1 LSRTVR
7 EDESRRPKMI
17 KKVLVG
23 TDTSAAADLAVDAA
37 AELARTNEAELVVV
51 YASGN
56 GSSTAFDPGKAPDP
70 VTYLKDISRRF
81 PTVATVAREEAG
93 DPVEVLCQVA
103 EREGADVIVVG
114 NRGAHD
120 KRRRYLR
127 SVPNGVVH
135 CAPCSVF
142 VVDTRKAQ

>member
-1 LSRTVR
+1 
-7 EDESRRPKMI
+7 MI

-37 AELARTNEAELVVV
+37 AELARTNGAELVVV
-51 YASGN
+51 YANGN
-56 GSSTAFDPGKAPDP
+56 GISTAFDPGKAPDP
-70 VTYLKDISRRF
+70 AAYLKGVQTRF
-81 PTVATVAREEAG
+81 PSVSTTAREQAG
-93 DPVEVLCQVA
+93 DPVEVLCSVA
-103 EREGADVIVVG
+103 EAEDADVIVVG
-114 NRGAHD
+114 NRGTHD
-120 KRRRYLR
+120 RRRRYLR

>member
-1 LSRTVR
+1 
-7 EDESRRPKMI
+7 MI
-17 KKVLVG
+17 QKVLVG

-51 YASGN
+51 YASGD
-56 GSSTAFDPGKAPDP
+56 GKSTAFDPGKAPDP
-70 VTYLKDISRRF
+70 VMYLKALQGRF
-81 PTVATVAREEAG
+81 PAVSTTALEEPG
-93 DPVEVLCQVA
+93 DPVEVLCSVA
-103 EREGADVIVVG
+103 EAEGADVIVVG
-114 NRGAHD
+114 NRGTHD

>member
-1 LSRTVR
+1 
-7 EDESRRPKMI
+7 MI

-23 TDTSAAADLAVDAA
+23 TDTSAAADLAVNAA
-37 AELARTNEAELVVV
+37 AELARTNEAELIAV
-51 YASGN
+51 YARPSN
-56 GSSTAFDPGKAPDP
+56 GASEAFDPGKAPDAER
-70 VTYLKDISRRF
+70 YLRDLSARF
-81 PTVATVAREEAG
+81 PSVSMVARAEAG
-93 DPVEVLCQVA
+93 DPVEVLCSVA
-103 EREGADVIVVG
+103 EAEGADVIVVG

>member
-1 LSRTVR
+1 
-7 EDESRRPKMI
+7 MI

-37 AELARTNEAELVVV
+37 AELARTNDAELTVV
-51 YASGN
+51 YARSAEAGRDV
-56 GSSTAFDPGKAPDP
+56 FDPTKAPDP
-70 VTYLKDISRRF
+70 ARYLGGVSAKF
-81 PTVATVAREEAG
+81 PTVRIDAREEQG
-93 DPVEVLCQVA
+93 DPVDVLCQVA
-103 EREGADVIVVG
+103 EREGTDVIVVG

-142 VVDTRKAQ
+142 VVDTRRAQ

>member
-1 LSRTVR
+1 MADGT
-7 EDESRRPKMI
+7 I
-17 KKVLVG
+17 NKVLVG

-37 AELARTNEAELVVV
+37 AELARTNGAELLVV
-51 YASGN
+51 YARN
-56 GSSTAFDPGKAPDP
+56 GDSTAFDPAKAPDP
-70 VTYLKDISRRF
+70 AAYLRTVRARF
-81 PTVATVAREEAG
+81 PSVEARTFEEAG
-93 DPVEVLCQVA
+93 DPVEVLCSVA
-103 EREGADVIVVG
+103 EAEGADVIVVG

>member
-1 LSRTVR
+1 
-7 EDESRRPKMI
+7 MI

-56 GSSTAFDPGKAPDP
+56 GGSTAFDPGKAPDP
-70 VTYLKDISRRF
+70 VTYLKDISTRF
-81 PTVATVAREEAG
+81 PTVSTSAREHEG
-93 DPVEVLCQVA
+93 DPVEVLCSVA
-103 EREGADVIVVG
+103 EAEGADVIVVG

>member
-1 LSRTVR
+1 
-7 EDESRRPKMI
+7 MI
-17 KKVLVG
+17 DKVLVG

-37 AELARTNEAELVVV
+37 ADLARTNGAELLVV
-51 YASGN
+51 YAKN
-56 GSSTAFDPGKAPDP
+56 GDSTAFDPAKAPDP
-70 VTYLKDISRRF
+70 AAYLRRIAERF
-81 PTVATVAREEAG
+81 PSVEARTFEEPG
-93 DPVEVLCQVA
+93 DPVEVLCSVA
-103 EREGADVIVVG
+103 ESEGADVIVVG

>member
-1 LSRTVR
+1 
-7 EDESRRPKMI
+7 MI

-37 AELARTNEAELVVV
+37 AELARTNDAKLIVV
-51 YASGN
+51 YARSGMN
-56 GSSTAFDPGKAPDP
+56 GREAFDPEKAPDP
-70 VTYLKDISRRF
+70 ARYLGDVSARF
-81 PTVATVAREEAG
+81 PTIHIDAREEEG

-103 EREGADVIVVG
+103 EREGTDVIVVG

-142 VVDTRKAQ
+142 VVDTRRAQ

>member
-1 LSRTVR
+1 VK
-7 EDESRRPKMI
+7 EDPTIR
-17 KKVLVG
+17 KVLVG

-37 AELARTNEAELVVV
+37 AELARTNDAELIVV
-51 YASGN
+51 YARSGAN
-56 GSSTAFDPGKAPDP
+56 GREAFDPGKAPDP
-70 VTYLKDISRRF
+70 ARYLGGVSARF
-81 PTVATVAREEAG
+81 PAISIEAREEEG

-103 EREGADVIVVG
+103 ERERADVIVVG

-135 CAPCSVF
+135 CSPCSVF
-142 VVDTRKAQ
+142 VVDTRRAQ

>member
-1 LSRTVR
+1 
-7 EDESRRPKMI
+7 MI

-37 AELARTNEAELVVV
+37 AELARTNEAELLVV
-51 YASGN
+51 YASSGD
-56 GSSTAFDPGKAPDP
+56 STAFDPGKAPDP
-70 VTYLKDISRRF
+70 GTYLKDLSNRF
-81 PTVATVAREEAG
+81 PAVSTIAREEAG
-93 DPVEVLCQVA
+93 DPVEVLCSVA
-103 EREGADVIVVG
+103 EAEGADVIVVG
-114 NRGAHD
+114 NRGTHD
-120 KRRRYLR
+120 RRRRYLR

>member
-1 LSRTVR
+1 MANGT
-7 EDESRRPKMI
+7 I
-17 KKVLVG
+17 NKVLVG

-37 AELARTNEAELVVV
+37 AELARTNGAELLVV
-51 YASGN
+51 YAKN
-56 GSSTAFDPGKAPDP
+56 GDSTAFDPAKAPDP
-70 VTYLKDISRRF
+70 AAYLRTVSARF
-81 PTVATVAREEAG
+81 RSVEARTFEEAG
-93 DPVEVLCQVA
+93 DPVEVLCSVA
-103 EREGADVIVVG
+103 EAEGADVIVVG

>member
-1 LSRTVR
+1 
-7 EDESRRPKMI
+7 MI

-37 AELARTNEAELVVV
+37 AELARTNDAELVVV
-51 YASGN
+51 YANGNGN

-70 VTYLKDISRRF
+70 VMYLKGISTRF
-81 PTVATVAREEAG
+81 PTVSTTAREEAG
-93 DPVEVLCQVA
+93 DPVEVLCSVA
-103 EREGADVIVVG
+103 EAEEADVIVVG
-114 NRGAHD
+114 NRGTHD

>member
-1 LSRTVR
+1 
-7 EDESRRPKMI
+7 MI
-17 KKVLVG
+17 RKVLVG

-37 AELARTNEAELVVV
+37 AELARTNQAELLVV
-51 YASGN
+51 YAKN
-56 GSSTAFDPGKAPDP
+56 GDSTAFDPGKAPDP
-70 VTYLKDISRRF
+70 ATYLRHVSERF
-81 PTVATVAREEAG
+81 PSVEARAFEEAG
-93 DPVEVLCQVA
+93 DPVEVLCTVA
-103 EREGADVIVVG
+103 EAEDADVIVVG

>member
-1 LSRTVR
+1 
-7 EDESRRPKMI
+7 MI

-23 TDTSAAADLAVDAA
+23 TDTSAAADLAVEAA
-37 AELARTNEAELVVV
+37 AELARTNEAELLVVF
-51 YASGN
+51 ANGN

-70 VTYLKDISRRF
+70 GTYLKGLQSRF
-81 PTVATVAREEAG
+81 PAVSTMAREEAG
-93 DPVEVLCQVA
+93 DPVEVLCSVA
-103 EREGADVIVVG
+103 EAEGADVIVVG
-114 NRGAHD
+114 NRGTHD

>member
-1 LSRTVR
+1 
-7 EDESRRPKMI
+7 MI

-37 AELARTNEAELVVV
+37 AELARTNEAELLVV

-56 GSSTAFDPGKAPDP
+56 GDSTAFDPGKAPDP
-70 VTYLKDISRRF
+70 ATYLKDLSNRF
-81 PTVATVAREEAG
+81 PAVTTVAREEAG
-93 DPVEVLCQVA
+93 DPVEVLCSVA
-103 EREGADVIVVG
+103 EAEGADVIVVG
-114 NRGAHD
+114 NRGTHD